1 MNLEELLREV
11 LRTVRSNALRSFL
24 TLLGV
29 IIGVATLVAVV
40 AVISGLNAYV
50 RDKVFALAPDVFVL
64 DKFGIN
70 RSREEWIAAA
80 KRRDFD
86 RRDFERI
93 APLLRRAR
101 QVGAELSGTMVV
113 KYGGHRLTDVVV
125 HGTTANYGAMMNLEV
140 AAGRYFLDSEAA
152 AGAPV
157 AVIGW
162 DVKEELF
169 PQLDPL
175 GRVML
180 VRGIPYRV
188 IGLIA
193 KQGSMLGQTRDNQL
207 YLPLGSYAH
216 NRLSLRLGSYGKN
229 LGSRTSLTIF
239 VQARGGVAGVEE
251 AVDETRGVVRALRHT
266 PYQARD
272 PFGIVTAE
280 SLQTLWGQISAAAF
294 ILSLLIASVS
304 LGVGGVVIMNIMLV
318 AVAERTQEI
327 GVRRALGARQRDIG
341 RQFLLEAAM
350 LSLGGGLA
358 GALLGTLAALAI
370 NGLLH
375 FPARPSLLLVLLGL
389 ALSAA
394 VGLAA
399 GYLPARSAS
408 RLAVVD
414 ALRAE

>member
-1 MNLEELLREV
+1 MAFGELLSEV
-11 LRTVRSNALRSFL
+11 LRTVRSHALRSFL

-29 IIGVATLVAVV
+29 IIGVATLVSVV

-50 RDKVFALAPDVFVL
+50 RDKVFALAPDVFVIS
-64 DKFGIN
+64 KFGII
-70 RSREEWIAAA
+70 RSRDEFIAAM

-86 RRDFERI
+86 QGDFQRI
-93 APLLRRAR
+93 APLLRHAR
-101 QVGAELSGTMVV
+101 QVGAELGGAMVV
-113 KYGGHRLTDVVV
+113 KYGGHRLADVAV
-125 HGTTANYGAMMNLEV
+125 HGTTANYGDMMGLDLT
-140 AAGRYFLDSEAA
+140 AGRYFLQSEAA
-152 AGAPV
+152 AGEPV
-157 AVIGW
+157 AVLGW

-169 PQLDPL
+169 PQLGPL
-175 GRVML
+175 GRVLL
-180 VRGIPYRV
+180 VGGVPYRV
-188 IGLIA
+188 IGLVA

-207 YLPLGSYAH
+207 YLPLASYRKDFGGRA
-216 NRLSLRLGSYGKN
+216 
-229 LGSRTSLTIF
+229 SLTVF
-239 VQARGGVAGVEE
+239 VQARGGVAGVEDAADE
-251 AVDETRGVVRALRHT
+251 ARAVVRALRHT
-266 PYQARD
+266 PFSSPD

-280 SLQTLWGQISAAAF
+280 SLQTLWRQISAAAF
-294 ILSLLIASVS
+294 ILTLLIASVS

-358 GALLGTLAALAI
+358 GALLGALVALAV

-375 FPARPSLLLVLLGL
+375 FPARPSPGILLLGL
-389 ALSAA
+389 GLSAA

-408 RLAVVD
+408 RLPVVD

>member
-64 DKFGIN
+64 SKFGIM
-70 RSREEWIAAA
+70 RSREEFVAAA

-93 APLLRRAR
+93 APLLRRSR

-113 KYGGHRLTDVVV
+113 KYGGHRLTDVVI

-140 AAGRYFLDSEAA
+140 AAGRYFLDSEAV

-180 VRGIPYRV
+180 VGGIPYRV

-207 YLPLGSYAH
+207 YLPLGSY
-216 NRLSLRLGSYGKN
+216 GKN
-229 LGSRTSLTIF
+229 FGNRTSLTIF

-266 PYQARD
+266 PYQAPD

-375 FPARPSLLLVLLGL
+375 FPARPSLPLVLLGL

>member
-1 MNLEELLREV
+1 MNLDELLREV

-40 AVISGLNAYV
+40 AVISGLNGYV

-64 DKFGIN
+64 DKIGIV
-70 RSREEWIAAA
+70 RSREEFVAAA

-86 RRDFERI
+86 RRDYERI

-101 QVGAELSGTMVV
+101 QVGAELDGTMVV
-113 KYGGHRLTDVVV
+113 KYGGHRLADVAI
-125 HGTTANYGAMMNLEV
+125 HGTTANYGGMMNLDL

-169 PQLDPL
+169 AQLEPL

-180 VRGIPYRV
+180 VGGIPYRV

-193 KQGSMLGQTRDNQL
+193 KQGSMLGQSRDSQL
-207 YLPLGSYAH
+207 YLPLDSF
-216 NRLSLRLGSYGKN
+216 RKN
-229 LGSRTSLTIF
+229 FGSRASLTMF
-239 VQARGGVAGVEE
+239 VQARGGVTGVDE

-266 PYQARD
+266 PFQALD

-280 SLQTLWGQISAAAF
+280 SLQTLWRRISAAAF
-294 ILSLLIASVS
+294 ILTLLIASVS

-327 GVRRALGARQRDIG
+327 GLRRALGARQRDIG

-358 GALLGTLAALAI
+358 GALLGSLAALAI

-375 FPARPSLLLVLLGL
+375 FPARPSLSLVMLGL

>member
-1 MNLEELLREV
+1 MAFAELLREV

-29 IIGVATLVAVV
+29 IIGVATLVSVV
-40 AVISGLNAYV
+40 AVISGLNGYV
-50 RDKVFALAPDVFVL
+50 RDKVFALAPDVFVIS
-64 DKFGIN
+64 KFGII
-70 RSREEWIAAA
+70 RSHEEFIAAM
-80 KRRDFD
+80 KRRAFD
-86 RRDFERI
+86 QRDFQRI
-93 APLLRRAR
+93 APLLRHAR
-101 QVGAELSGTMVV
+101 QVGAELGGPMMV
-113 KYGGHRLTDVVV
+113 KYGGHRLADIAV
-125 HGTTANYGAMMNLEV
+125 HGTTANYGGMMNLDL
-140 AAGRYFLDSEAA
+140 ASGRYFLESEAT

-162 DVKEELF
+162 DLKEELF

-175 GRVML
+175 GRMVR

-188 IGLIA
+188 IGLVG

-207 YLPLGSYAH
+207 YLPLESY
-216 NRLSLRLGSYGKN
+216 RKN
-229 LGSRTSLTIF
+229 FGSRTSLTLF
-239 VQARGGVAGVEE
+239 VQAAGGVAGLDA
-251 AVDETRGVVRALRHT
+251 AVDEARGVVRALRHT
-266 PYQARD
+266 SFRAPD
-272 PFGIVTAE
+272 SFGIVTAE
-280 SLQTLWGQISAAAF
+280 SLQTLWRQISAAAF

-350 LSLGGGLA
+350 LSLGGGLV
-358 GALLGTLAALAI
+358 GALLGSLVALAV

-375 FPARPSLLLVLLGL
+375 FPARPSLALLLLGL

>member
-1 MNLEELLREV
+1 MDFEELLREV

-40 AVISGLNAYV
+40 AVISGLNGYV
-50 RDKVFALAPDVFVL
+50 RDKVFALAPDVFIL
-64 DKFGIN
+64 DKIGIV
-70 RSREEWIAAA
+70 RSREEFVAAA

-86 RRDFERI
+86 RRAFERI

-101 QVGAELSGTMVV
+101 QVGAEQEGTMVV
-113 KYGGHRLTDVVV
+113 KYGGHRLADVAI
-125 HGTTANYGAMMNLEV
+125 HGTTANYGGMMNLDL

-169 PQLDPL
+169 AQLEPL

-180 VRGIPYRV
+180 VGGIPYRV

-193 KQGSMLGQTRDNQL
+193 KQGSMLGQSRDSQV
-207 YLPLGSYAH
+207 YLPLDSY
-216 NRLSLRLGSYGKN
+216 RKN
-229 LGSRTSLTIF
+229 FGSRTSLTIF
-239 VQARGGVAGVEE
+239 VQARGGVAGVDEE
-251 AVDETRGVVRALRHT
+251 VDETRGVVRALRHT
-266 PYQARD
+266 PFQAAD

-280 SLQTLWGQISAAAF
+280 SLQTLWRQISAAAF
-294 ILSLLIASVS
+294 ILTLLIASVS

-327 GVRRALGARQRDIG
+327 GVRRALGARQKDIG

-350 LSLGGGLA
+350 LSLGGGLV
-358 GALLGTLAALAI
+358 GALLGSLAALAI

-375 FPARPSLLLVLLGL
+375 FPARPSLSLVLLGL

-408 RLAVVD
+408 RLPVVD

>member
-1 MNLEELLREV
+1 
-11 LRTVRSNALRSFL
+11 
-24 TLLGV
+24 
-29 IIGVATLVAVV
+29 
-40 AVISGLNAYV
+40 
-50 RDKVFALAPDVFVL
+50 
-64 DKFGIN
+64 
-70 RSREEWIAAA
+70 
-80 KRRDFD
+80 
-86 RRDFERI
+86 
-93 APLLRRAR
+93 
-101 QVGAELSGTMVV
+101 MVV
-113 KYGGHRLTDVVV
+113 KYGGRRLADVAI
-125 HGTTANYGAMMNLEV
+125 HGTTANYGGMMGLDL

-152 AGAPV
+152 AGTPV

-169 PQLDPL
+169 AQLDPL

-180 VRGIPYRV
+180 VGGIPYRV

-207 YLPLGSYAH
+207 YLPLDSYRKNFGSH
-216 NRLSLRLGSYGKN
+216 
-229 LGSRTSLTIF
+229 TSLTIF
-239 VQARGGVAGVEE
+239 VQARGGVAGVDE

-266 PYQARD
+266 AFQDLD

-280 SLQTLWGQISAAAF
+280 SLQTLWRQISAAAF
-294 ILSLLIASVS
+294 ILTLLIASVS

-327 GVRRALGARQRDIG
+327 GVRRALGARQKDIG

-358 GALLGTLAALAI
+358 GALLGSLAALAI

-375 FPARPSLLLVLLGL
+375 FPARPSLSLVLLGL

>member
-1 MNLEELLREV
+1 MNLDELLREV

-40 AVISGLNAYV
+40 AVISGLNGYV

-64 DKFGIN
+64 DKIGIV
-70 RSREEWIAAA
+70 RSRTEFVAAA

-101 QVGAELSGTMVV
+101 QVGAELGGTMVV
-113 KYGGHRLTDVVV
+113 KYGGHRLADVAI
-125 HGTTANYGAMMNLEV
+125 HGTTANYGGMLNLDL

-169 PQLDPL
+169 AQLEPL

-180 VRGIPYRV
+180 VGGIPYRV

-193 KQGSMLGQTRDNQL
+193 KQGSMLGQSRDSQL
-207 YLPLGSYAH
+207 YLPLDSYRKNFGSH
-216 NRLSLRLGSYGKN
+216 
-229 LGSRTSLTIF
+229 TSLTIY
-239 VQARGGVAGVEE
+239 VQARGGVAGVDE

-266 PYQARD
+266 PFQAPD
-272 PFGIVTAE
+272 PFGVVTAE
-280 SLQTLWGQISAAAF
+280 SLQTLWRQISAAAF
-294 ILSLLIASVS
+294 ILTLLIASVS

-327 GVRRALGARQRDIG
+327 GLRRALGARQRDIG

-350 LSLGGGLA
+350 LSLGGGLV
-358 GALLGTLAALAI
+358 GALLGSVAALAI

-375 FPARPSLLLVLLGL
+375 FPARPSLSLVLLGL
-389 ALSAA
+389 ALSAV

-408 RLAVVD
+408 RLQVVD